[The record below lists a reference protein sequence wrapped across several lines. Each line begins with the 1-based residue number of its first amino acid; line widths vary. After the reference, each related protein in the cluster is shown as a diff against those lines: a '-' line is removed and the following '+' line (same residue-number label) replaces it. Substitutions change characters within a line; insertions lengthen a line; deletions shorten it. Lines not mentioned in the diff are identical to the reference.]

1 MTILYSNG
9 CSFTDWRYIPREHRY
24 PVIIGERMNWSV
36 HDRGLPGSCNSR
48 IIRTTIRD
56 CCSLLDKG
64 EPIVAL
70 IQLSFL
76 NRYEYAG
83 TPTSDNR
90 WKYENGD
97 KFESLTPGKLYDG
110 ESELVQTWFRANL
123 LLHNDEAAYMQ
134 LFASIIGL
142 VGFFRQHN
150 IRYYVYMGPAQ
161 NNIFEPTDLYQYL
174 KQDPGVLDL
183 RTFNMLALTGSQS
196 HPDHKGM
203 IKIADYFCNLLN
215 SDHG

>member
-9 CSFTDWRYIPREHRY
+9 CSFTDWRFIPREHRY
-24 PVIIGERMNWSV
+24 PIIIGERLGWTV

-56 CCSLLDKG
+56 CCGLLDKR

-70 IQLSFL
+70 IQLTFL
-76 NRYEYAG
+76 DRYEYPGQA
-83 TPTSDNR
+83 TAENR

-97 KFESLTPGKLYDG
+97 LFESVTPAQYQSE
-110 ESELVQTWFRANL
+110 ESEVVRSWARANL
-123 LLHNDEAAYMQ
+123 LLHNDEAAYLQ
-134 LFASIIGL
+134 LFASLIGL

-150 IRYYVYMGPAQ
+150 IRYYIYNGPAQ

-174 KQDPGVLDL
+174 KRDPGVLDL
-183 RTFNMLALTGSQS
+183 ETFNMLALTGRQQ
-196 HPDHKGM
+196 HPDPTGM
-203 IKIADYFCNLLN
+203 ATIADYFCKLLN
-215 SDHG
+215 SDQR

>member
-56 CCSLLDKG
+56 CCALLDKH
-64 EPIVAL
+64 EPVVAL
-70 IQLSFL
+70 IQLTFL
-76 NRYEYAG
+76 DRYEYPGQA
-83 TPTSDNR
+83 TADNR

-97 KFESLTPGKLYDG
+97 LFESVTPGQYSTE
-110 ESELVQTWFRANL
+110 ESEVVRSWARSSL
-123 LLHNDEAAYMQ
+123 LLHNDEAAYLQ

-142 VGFFRQHN
+142 VGFFRQHS
-150 IRYYVYMGPAQ
+150 IRYYIYMGPSQ

-174 KQDPGVLDL
+174 KQDPGILDL
-183 RTFNMLALTGSQS
+183 LTFNMLALTGKQI
-196 HPDHKGM
+196 HPNHAGM
-203 IKIADYFCNLLN
+203 IKIADYFCELLK
-215 SDHG
+215 SDQR

>member
-9 CSFTDWRYIPREHRY
+9 CSFTDWRHIPREQRY
-24 PVIIGERMNWSV
+24 PIIIGERQGWSV

-56 CCSLLDKG
+56 CCALLPRQ

-70 IQLSFL
+70 IQLTFL
-76 NRYEYAG
+76 DRYEYPGVA
-83 TPTSDNR
+83 TADNR

-97 KFESLTPGKLYDG
+97 LFESVTPGQMQD
-110 ESELVQTWFRANL
+110 SDSDVVNSWIRSNL
-123 LLHNDEAAYMQ
+123 LLHSDAAACLQ
-134 LFASIIGL
+134 LFASLIGL
-142 VGFFRQHN
+142 TAFFRQHN
-150 IRYYVYMGPAQ
+150 IEYLIYNGPAQ

-183 RTFNMLALTGSQS
+183 QTFNMLALTGHQQ
-196 HPDHKGM
+196 HPDAAGM
-203 IKIADYFCNLLN
+203 ITIADYFCNLLN
-215 SDHG
+215 QR

>member
-9 CSFTDWRYIPREHRY
+9 CSFTDWRHIPREQRY

-56 CCSLLDKG
+56 CCELIKTN

-76 NRYEYAG
+76 SRYEYAG
-83 TPTSDNR
+83 TPTPSNR

-97 KFESLTPGKLYDG
+97 LFESISLGKIHD
-110 ESELVQTWFRANL
+110 SDSDVVNSWIKSTL
-123 LLHNDEAAYMQ
+123 LLHNDAAAYSQ
-134 LFASIIGL
+134 LFASL
-142 VGFFRQHN
+142 VGLTAFFRQHN
-150 IRYYVYMGPAQ
+150 IRYYIYNGPAQ
-161 NNIFEPTDLYQYL
+161 NNIFEPTDLYHYL

-183 RTFNMLALTGSQS
+183 QTFNMLALTGRQQ
-196 HPDHKGM
+196 HPDPAGM
-203 IKIADYFCNLLN
+203 ITIANYFCDLLN
-215 SDHG
+215 QG

>member
-9 CSFTDWRYIPREHRY
+9 CSFTDWRYIPREQRY
-24 PVIIGERMNWSV
+24 PIIIGERQGWSV

-56 CCSLLDKG
+56 CCALLPRQ

-70 IQLSFL
+70 IQLTFL
-76 NRYEYAG
+76 DRYEYPGVA
-83 TPTSDNR
+83 TADNR

-97 KFESLTPGKLYDG
+97 LFESVTPGQLQD
-110 ESELVQTWFRANL
+110 SDLDVVNNWIRSNL
-123 LLHNDEAAYMQ
+123 LLHNDAAAYLQ
-134 LFASIIGL
+134 LFASLIGL
-142 VGFFRQHN
+142 TGFFRQHN
-150 IRYYVYMGPAQ
+150 IRYYIYNGPAQ

-183 RTFNMLALTGSQS
+183 QTFNMLDLTGRQL
-196 HPDHKGM
+196 HPDAEGM
-203 IKIADYFCNLLN
+203 IAIADYFCNLLN
-215 SDHG
+215 QR

>member
-24 PVIIGERMNWSV
+24 PVIIGERQGWSV

-56 CCSLLDKG
+56 CCELIKND

-76 NRYEYAG
+76 SRYEYAG
-83 TPTSDNR
+83 TPTPSNR

-97 KFESLTPGKLYDG
+97 LFESISPGKIHD
-110 ESELVQTWFRANL
+110 SDSDVVNSWIKSTL
-123 LLHNDEAAYMQ
+123 LLHNDAAAYSQ
-134 LFASIIGL
+134 LFASL
-142 VGFFRQHN
+142 VGLTAFFRQHN
-150 IRYYVYMGPAQ
+150 IRYYIYNGPAQ

-183 RTFNMLALTGSQS
+183 QTFNMLALTGRQQ
-196 HPDHKGM
+196 HPDHAGM
-203 IKIADYFCNLLN
+203 ITIADYFCDLLN
-215 SDHG
+215 HG

>member
-9 CSFTDWRYIPREHRY
+9 CSFTDWRFIPREHRY
-24 PVIIGERMNWSV
+24 PIIIGERLGWTV

-48 IIRTTIRD
+48 IVRTTIRD
-56 CCSLLDKG
+56 CCALLDKR

-83 TPTSDNR
+83 TPTADNR

-110 ESELVQTWFRANL
+110 ESELVQTWFRSNL

-150 IRYYVYMGPAQ
+150 IRYYIYNGPAQ
-161 NNIFEPTDLYQYL
+161 NNVFEPTDLYQYL
-174 KQDPGVLDL
+174 KKDPGVLDL
-183 RTFNMLALTGSQS
+183 QTFNMLALTGSQS

-203 IKIADYFCNLLN
+203 IKIADYFCELL
-215 SDHG
+215 SS